1 MTRRDPVCVLVAT
14 LASSDRAPY
23 VLRAIDSLRAQS
35 KVYARPIVVVNGE
48 MADPAVVGNLEQD
61 RDITVLYRPEANL
74 PRALAAGRRLVDTPF
89 FAQLDDD
96 DELLPNALELRLQRM
111 MQLDKPD
118 AVVTNGLIRAGSLET
133 ESMADFPLVER
144 DPMRTLMERN
154 WMLPG
159 SALFRT
165 ETLSEAVFEATPR
178 FLEWTYIGLLLAS
191 RYRLALL
198 SSPTV
203 IHYDDHAFSVNQS
216 RECTLGRPHAFEAVL
231 ALDLPAEVKRQLRVK
246 RGAAWHQAAQAAATG
261 DRTGSAWAAHLRSLT
276 APGGWRYISYTR
288 HLLRKQ
294 QAKCSTAAQLTTSR
308 ESGPPS

>member
-1 MTRRDPVCVLVAT
+1 MKRRDAVCVLVAT

-23 VLRAIDSLRAQS
+23 VLRALDSLRAQS
-35 KVYARPIVVVNGE
+35 KVYARPIVVVNGQV
-48 MADPAVVGNLEQD
+48 ADPALVAKIERE
-61 RDITVLYRPEANL
+61 RDVTVLYRPEANL

-96 DELLPNALELRLQRM
+96 DELLPNALELRLQRITK
-111 MQLDKPD
+111 LDRPD

-133 ESMADFPLVER
+133 ESMADFQVVER

-165 ETLSEAVFEATPR
+165 DALTEAVFEATPR

-198 SSPTV
+198 ASPTV
-203 IHYDDHAFSVNQS
+203 IHYDDHAFSVNRS

-231 ALDLPAEVKRQLRVK
+231 ALDLPAAVKRQLRVK
-246 RGAAWHQAAQAAATG
+246 RGAAWHMAAQAAATG
-261 DRTGSAWAAHLRSLT
+261 DRNGSAWAAHLRSLT

-294 QAKCSTAAQLTTSR
+294 QAKSATAAQLISSR
-308 ESGPPS
+308 GSGPTS